1 MSGSLLGELF
11 GSIRR
16 CRLIEAGVTLLE
28 KVCQLGDVFGFQKV
42 HTRPS
47 LTDSV
52 YDVWIRYK
60 LSATSP
66 ELCLSTCN
74 HIPLH
79 EDNG

>member
-52 YDVWIRYK
+52 YDV
-60 LSATSP
+60 
-66 ELCLSTCN
+66 
-74 HIPLH
+74 
-79 EDNG
+79 